1 MAYQA
6 VDEIMA
12 RCEKDG
18 VEFWKAVQLEDCE
31 ENGISEEESWKQ
43 MTLMW
48 TRMKESVE
56 AYDPEAVSR
65 SGLVGSEGK
74 QMDVYRE
81 NEKPLCGN
89 FVSKVIANALK
100 MGCNNACMKRI
111 VAAPT
116 AGACGVMPAIL
127 VTYFREYGVEED
139 RMIEAMYVAAGIG
152 QVIANRASLAG
163 ASGGC
168 QAEIGSASGMAAA
181 AICSV
186 RGGSKEQMGHACA
199 MALKNLMGLV
209 CDPVAGLVEVPCV
222 KRNVGGAVNAPAAAD
237 MALAGIASH
246 IPVDQV
252 IDAMGEVGMKMDVS
266 LRETSMGG
274 VATSPKG
281 LEIAYRLL
289 AEADVFVTN
298 TRTKSLKKLGL
309 DYDTLKE
316 KFPRL
321 VFAQVLGYG
330 ENGPE
335 KDTAGFDVTCYMARG
350 GVFGTTVNRGDAPMI
365 PTNGFG
371 DFQVSLALASGICAA
386 LYGREKSGK
395 GDKVTVSLHHAAV
408 YALSTGLIS
417 AQYGNQYPKNRTEV
431 VNPFNDVFR
440 TSDGKW
446 VCICCPEYDRDYEK
460 MFTVLDAPE
469 MLTEEAK
476 EKYRRCESINA
487 NGLNQEVVAAL
498 DRAIAKFTRE
508 ELMERLKAND
518 MPCEACM
525 EPEDIYKDE
534 QAAANHILAKI
545 PYPSGERFM
554 PTNPIRFGSMGE
566 PEYVIGG
573 SQGAHTVELMKHVG
587 YSNEEIEEAIASGAA
602 TGETKLKKL

>member
-1 MAYQA
+1 M
-6 VDEIMA
+6 
-12 RCEKDG
+12 
-18 VEFWKAVQLEDCE
+18 
-31 ENGISEEESWKQ
+31 
-43 MTLMW
+43 
-48 TRMKESVE
+48 
-56 AYDPEAVSR
+56 
-65 SGLVGSEGK
+65 
-74 QMDVYRE
+74 
-81 NEKPLCGN
+81 KPLEGL
-89 FVSKVIANALK
+89 KVVDLTTYL
-100 MGCNNACMKRI
+100 
-111 VAAPT
+111 AAPT
-116 AGACGVMPAIL
+116 TVRVLGEWGA
-127 VTYFREYGVEED
+127 D
-139 RMIEAMYVAAGIG
+139 
-152 QVIANRASLAG
+152 
-163 ASGGC
+163 
-168 QAEIGSASGMAAA
+168 
-181 AICSV
+181 
-186 RGGSKEQMGHACA
+186 
-199 MALKNLMGLV
+199 
-209 CDPVAGLVEVPCV
+209 CV
-222 KRNVGGAVNAPAAAD
+222 KIESAKGDPARTQGAVFNMPYSD
-237 MALAGIASH
+237 EENLAF
-246 IPVDQV
+246 
-252 IDAMGEVGMKMDVS
+252 DVAN
-266 LRETSMGG
+266 LNKKFITLNLKD
-274 VATSPKG
+274 PKG
-281 LEIAYRLL
+281 LEIAYKLL

-298 TRTKSLKKLGL
+298 TRTKSLVKLGL

-386 LYGREKSGK
+386 LFGRQRSGK

-469 MLTEEAK
+469 MLTEEAR

-487 NGLNQEVVAAL
+487 NGLNPEVVAAL
-498 DRAIAKFTRE
+498 DRAIAKFTRD

-525 EPEDIYKDE
+525 EPVDIYQDE

-573 SQGAHTVELMKHVG
+573 SQGAHTIELMKHLG
-587 YSNEEIEEAIASGAA
+587 YSDAEIEEAIASGAA
-602 TGETKLKKL
+602 TGEKKLKKL